1 MKSIRKYIDKILYAS
16 LTVLFIM
23 MFGVTTLNVI
33 LRYIFNSPLSFAVEL
48 GRYCFC
54 AIVYLGSILVM
65 REDGHIGLDIIVDA
79 LPIGIRVV
87 IKKITRVLVLAYLSI
102 FCSMAFRMVFTNW
115 KNRSSSMQIPMS
127 VIYAFL
133 VIGSLGMFI
142 EEIILLLSKEKFEQN
157 EKETSNEGG
166 ES

>member
-1 MKSIRKYIDKILYAS
+1 MKSIQKYTDKILYVA

-33 LRYIFNSPLSFAVEL
+33 LRYVFNSPLIFAVEL

-79 LPIGIRVV
+79 LPVKIRVL
-87 IKKITRVLVLAYLSI
+87 IKKITRVLVLIYLSI
-102 FCSMAFRMVFTNW
+102 FCSMAFRMVITNW
-115 KNRSSSMQIPMS
+115 KNKSSTMQLPMS
-127 VIYAFL
+127 IVYSFM

-142 EEIILLLSKEKFEQN
+142 EELVLLLSKEKFE
-157 EKETSNEGG
+157 EKNTKSINEGG
-166 ES
+166 ET

>member
-1 MKSIRKYIDKILYAS
+1 MKSIQKYTDKILYVA
-16 LTVLFIM
+16 LTILFIM

-33 LRYIFNSPLSFAVEL
+33 LRYIFNSPLTFAVEL

-79 LPIGIRVV
+79 LPVRIRIVV
-87 IKKITRVLVLAYLSI
+87 KKITRVLVLAYLSI
-102 FCSMAFRMVFTNW
+102 FCSMAFRMVLTNW
-115 KNRSSSMQIPMS
+115 KNRSSTMHLPMS
-127 VIYAFL
+127 IVYAFM

-142 EEIILLLSKEKFEQN
+142 EELIHLLSKEKFD
-157 EKETSNEGG
+157 EKERKTKNEGG
-166 ES
+166 EA